1 MTLTWSATGYPG
13 WSFDPA
19 YFPGH
24 AHDYV
29 VTQSFV
35 IVTVPVGHGFIPP
48 RRADMDI
55 PAPSS
60 PLLLAA
66 AVTLIRRR

>member
-1 MTLTWSATGYPG
+1 MTITWSATGYPG

-29 VTQSFV
+29 VHQSFV
-35 IVTVPVGHGFIPP
+35 VIVPTGNSLTLP
-48 RRADMDI
+48 RRAENEI
-55 PAPSS
+55 PTPSAVVV
-60 PLLLAA
+60 LAIACVAA
-66 AVTLIRRR
+66 ARRW